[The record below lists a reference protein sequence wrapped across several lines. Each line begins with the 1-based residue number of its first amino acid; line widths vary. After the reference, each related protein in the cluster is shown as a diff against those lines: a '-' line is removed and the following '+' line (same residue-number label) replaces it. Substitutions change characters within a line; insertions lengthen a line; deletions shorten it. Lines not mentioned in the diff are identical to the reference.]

1 MKKISTLFCALLI
14 LLPFSAAGQTL
25 SCDVNG
31 DNEVN
36 IADVNEVIKVIL
48 DFPVA
53 FDETCADVN
62 RDGEVNIADVNTIIH
77 WIQEGPFVNESTC
90 ADVIAGPVGEIYRV
104 KGRVDRIINTIY
116 GNWYLVDET
125 GEIYIYGTLDA
136 NGLSKNFLSLGIEEG
151 DIVTV
156 EGPKGVYNGLVEL
169 INVTVLN
176 IVKCPI
182 KILGFDPQDATIPM
196 TGGNLAVNLFCG
208 TSNGVS
214 VDIPIE
220 ASDWL
225 SVVSITDG
233 DEPVVT
239 LHASANPGDERSA
252 MVTFKTTDNNGSE
265 YALRATIY
273 QKGSIVDATVAEF
286 IVGGLGDVQYRITGV
301 LQRLYVD
308 DEEINGFY
316 IRDYSGEA
324 LVYLPENFTGVEA
337 KEGDIITVVG
347 TRGVENESP
356 IMVSGVLEGIT
367 PVTPVTVS
375 EFLEKEEDP
384 NTYYM
389 LTGEIVEIANPTYG
403 NLYLKDETNQVYV
416 YGCYP
421 GWGATGDNRK
431 NLLETLGI
439 TVGDH
444 LSVIG
449 VKSTFNGAP
458 QLYNGIYFS
467 HKKPQ

>member
-136 NGLSKNFLSLGIEEG
+136 NGFPKNFLSLGIEEG

-169 INVTVLN
+169 IDVTVLN

-214 VDIPIE
+214 VDIPVE

-233 DEPVVT
+233 YEPVVT

-403 NLYLKDETNQVYV
+403 NLYLADETNRVYV

-421 GWGATGDNRK
+421 GWGASGDNRK
-431 NLLETLGI
+431 NWLETAGI
-439 TVGDH
+439 EVGDE

-449 VKSTFNGAP
+449 VKSVYRETP

>member
-169 INVTVLN
+169 IDVTVLN

-233 DEPVVT
+233 YEPVVT

-431 NLLETLGI
+431 NWLETAGI
-439 TVGDH
+439 EVGDE

-449 VKSTFNGAP
+449 VKSVYRETP

>member
-36 IADVNEVIKVIL
+36 IADVNVVIKVIL

-104 KGRVDRIINTIY
+104 KGSVDRIINTIY

-136 NGLSKNFLSLGIEEG
+136 NGFPKNFLSLGIEEG

-156 EGPKGVYNGLVEL
+156 EGPKNVWHGLAEL
-169 INVTVLN
+169 VDVTVLN

-182 KILGFDPQDATIPM
+182 KILGLDPQDATIPM

-220 ASDWL
+220 ATDWL

-389 LTGEIVEIANPTYG
+389 LTGIINEIANPTYG
-403 NLYLKDETNQVYV
+403 NLYLEDETNRVYV

-431 NLLETLGI
+431 NWLETAGI
-439 TVGDH
+439 EVGDE

-449 VKSTFNGAP
+449 VKSVYRETP

>member
-1 MKKISTLFCALLI
+1 MKKISTLFCALLM

-169 INVTVLN
+169 IDVTVLN

-196 TGGNLAVNLFCG
+196 TGGNLTVNLFCG

-214 VDIPIE
+214 VDIPVE
-220 ASDWL
+220 ASNWL

-233 DEPVVT
+233 YEPVVT

-286 IVGGLGDVQYRITGV
+286 IDGGLGDMQYRITGV

-308 DEEINGFY
+308 NEEINGFY

-337 KEGDIITVVG
+337 KESDIITVVG

-389 LTGEIVEIANPTYG
+389 LTGIINEIANPTYG
-403 NLYLKDETNQVYV
+403 NLYLEDETNRVYV

-431 NLLETLGI
+431 NWLETAGI
-439 TVGDH
+439 EVGDE

-449 VKSTFNGAP
+449 VKSVYRETP

>member
-136 NGLSKNFLSLGIEEG
+136 NGFPKNFLSLGIEEG

-169 INVTVLN
+169 IDVTVLN

-214 VDIPIE
+214 VDIPVE

-367 PVTPVTVS
+367 PVTPVTID
-375 EFLEKEEDP
+375 EFLDKEDNP
-384 NTYYM
+384 NVYYM

-431 NLLETLGI
+431 NWLETAGI
-439 TVGDH
+439 EVGDE

-449 VKSTFNGAP
+449 VKSVYRETP

>member
-1 MKKISTLFCALLI
+1 MKKISTLFCALLM

-104 KGRVDRIINTIY
+104 KGSVDRIINTIY

-136 NGLSKNFLSLGIEEG
+136 NGFPKNFLSLGIEEG

-156 EGPKGVYNGLVEL
+156 EGPKNVWHGLAEL
-169 INVTVLN
+169 VDVTVLN

-182 KILGFDPQDATIPM
+182 KILGLDPQDATIPM

-220 ASDWL
+220 ATDWL

-367 PVTPVTVS
+367 PVTPVTID
-375 EFLEKEEDP
+375 EFLDKEDNP
-384 NTYYM
+384 NVYYM

-431 NLLETLGI
+431 NWLETAGI
-439 TVGDH
+439 EVGDE

-449 VKSTFNGAP
+449 VKSVYRETP

>member
-1 MKKISTLFCALLI
+1 MKKISTLFCALLM

-136 NGLSKNFLSLGIEEG
+136 NGFPKNFLSLGIEEG

-156 EGPKGVYNGLVEL
+156 EGPKNVWHGLAEL
-169 INVTVLN
+169 VDVTVLN

-182 KILGFDPQDATIPM
+182 KILGLDPQDATIPM

-220 ASDWL
+220 ATDWL

-252 MVTFKTTDNNGSE
+252 IVTFKTTDNNGSE

-367 PVTPVTVS
+367 PVTPVTID
-375 EFLEKEEDP
+375 EFLDKEDNP
-384 NTYYM
+384 NVYYM

-431 NLLETLGI
+431 NWLETAGI
-439 TVGDH
+439 EVGDE

-449 VKSTFNGAP
+449 VKSVYRETP